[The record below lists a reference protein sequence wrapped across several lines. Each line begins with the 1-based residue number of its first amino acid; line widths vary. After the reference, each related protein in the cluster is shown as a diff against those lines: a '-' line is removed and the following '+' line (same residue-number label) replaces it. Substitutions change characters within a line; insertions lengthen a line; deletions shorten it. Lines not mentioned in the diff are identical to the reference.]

1 MAPNVEAPWGVGSFW
16 FLCYSAGLLD
26 RLLHSRDTGI
36 PIDCFKHN
44 RRNLRCKHGQCT
56 FYTSTQAHILVYT
69 NKLMRTTTTTTTSA
83 AAATTTSYHYL
94 IIFFRWFAC
103 GQRDPATVSSNSSNT
118 VNDLINAHSQINA
131 AYPPP
136 PPSPAV
142 TFCIKRPCLINAPR
156 ENCSIQNTRN
166 WRKRAKS
173 INLLILLLDS
183 LLQRLIKTWKQVAL
197 IKAPSWL

>member
-1 MAPNVEAPWGVGSFW
+1 MTQEYQSIVSNTTDAINDVSMANAQFTLVLRPIFW
-16 FLCYSAGLLD
+16 S
-26 RLLHSRDTGI
+26 
-36 PIDCFKHN
+36 
-44 RRNLRCKHGQCT
+44 
-56 FYTSTQAHILVYT
+56 
-69 NKLMRTTTTTTTSA
+69 KLMRTTTTTTTSA
-83 AAATTTSYHYL
+83 AAATTTTSYHYL
-94 IIFFRWFAC
+94 IIFVRWFAC

-131 AYPPP
+131 
-136 PPSPAV
+136 PSPAV
-142 TFCIKRPCLINAPR
+142 TFCNKRTCLINAPR

-183 LLQRLIKTWKQVAL
+183 LLQRLIKIWKQVAL